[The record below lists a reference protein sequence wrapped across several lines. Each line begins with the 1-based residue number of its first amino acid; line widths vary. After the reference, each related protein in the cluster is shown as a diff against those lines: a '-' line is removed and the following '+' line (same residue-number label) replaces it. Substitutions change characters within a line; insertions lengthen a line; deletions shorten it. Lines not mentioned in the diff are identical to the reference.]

1 MALAAYDLQQ
11 EATQLDWVIKVTGK
25 MGSEVEFKLS
35 IKPQDASL
43 VGLHPTVVAASVNKP
58 IAREILTIY
67 YDTTD
72 LRLLDAGISLRLR
85 RVSDRWIQS
94 VKAVATARVGLHE
107 RMEWESVV
115 PSCHP
120 DFTVILD
127 PILIQLFADSKLR
140 DSLKPIFQT
149 KVERHEW
156 QLNFGGGDRVELAL
170 DVGQLLVGKKHE
182 PISEI
187 ELELK
192 GGKKGRLFD
201 LALELQ
207 KVIPLKLENAS
218 KAQNGYA
225 FYRARPLSI
234 FKPSQ
239 LKLKRSA
246 SASSAFKEIVW
257 DCIDHL
263 QKNQDMVLYGTDLEG
278 LHQMRVALHRLR
290 SAFSLFRKILGDESA
305 DVLISELRWL
315 NEALGEA
322 RDLDVFVTQTTP
334 TIIKQFKN
342 HAGLL
347 KLEQKALLA
356 KAEAY
361 KGLRSTL
368 LSQRYQVFL
377 LTLAAWLENE
387 RWCGTVDN
395 SKEVKVFD
403 MANAMLNKRYKQLR
417 QRGKGVTLMHTEER
431 HVTRISAKKLRY
443 AAEFFATLYSS
454 KKSTAF
460 IRSLSQLQDC
470 LGVLNDMTVTEK
482 LVQKLKGTRPDRKI
496 DEAMY
501 IIAGWNACD
510 VTNSL
515 KYLEELWHVFTCKNK
530 FWS

>member
-1 MALAAYDLQQ
+1 MVACDLQQ
-11 EATQLDWVIKVTGK
+11 EAVLLDWVVKVQT
-25 MGSEVEFKLS
+25 MGGEVELKLS
-35 IKPQDASL
+35 IRPQDASL

-58 IAREILTIY
+58 TAHKILTIY

-85 RVSDRWIQS
+85 CVADCWMQS

-115 PSCHP
+115 PSCQP

-127 PILIQLFADSKLR
+127 PVLIKLFADQKLR

-156 QLNFGGGDRVELAL
+156 QLDFGGGDRVELAL
-170 DVGQLLVGKKHE
+170 DVGQLLVEKKHV

-207 KVIPLKLENAS
+207 KVMPLKLENAS

-225 FYRARPLSI
+225 YYRARPLNI

-246 SASSAFKEIVW
+246 SASTAFKAIVW

-290 SAFSLFRKILGDESA
+290 AAFSLFRKILGDENPDA
-305 DVLISELRWL
+305 LLSELRWL
-315 NEALGEA
+315 NAALGEA
-322 RDLDVFVTQTTP
+322 RDLDVFVTQTIP
-334 TIIKQFKN
+334 TIIKQFKH

-361 KGLRSTL
+361 KGLRETL
-368 LSQRYQVFL
+368 LLQRYQVFM
-377 LTLAAWLENE
+377 LTLAAWLENG
-387 RWCGTVDN
+387 RWCGTVDD
-395 SKEVKVFD
+395 SEEIKVFNI
-403 MANAMLNKRYKQLR
+403 ANAMLNKRYRQLR
-417 QRGKGVTLMHTEER
+417 QRGQGITLMHAEER
-431 HVTRISAKKLRY
+431 HATRISAKKLRY
-443 AAEFFATLYSS
+443 AAEFFATLYST

-470 LGVLNDMTVTEK
+470 LGVLNDMTVTER
-482 LVQKLKGTRPDRKI
+482 LVEKLKGTRADRKI

-501 IIAGWNACD
+501 IIAGWNACNA
-510 VTNSL
+510 TNSL
-515 KYLEELWHVFTCKNK
+515 KYLEELWHASTCKNK